1 MAADSDVR
9 QLFSPQ
15 RLLFVPV
22 QCRPYHNAHTAE
34 GSPAGQP
41 ESGVTGVGSGLEGS
55 RAMVSIRTK
64 PQDRTRIPDH
74 RDTSF
79 EVDFFCKSC
88 KGHYTVEYRPALGEP
103 LRCRCGA
110 SEVMIYSAVKT

>member
-1 MAADSDVR
+1 M
-9 QLFSPQ
+9 FSHR

-34 GSPAGQP
+34 GNPAGNP
-41 ESGVTGVGSGLEGS
+41 NPAPPGAGSGLEGN
-55 RAMVSIRTK
+55 RAMVSVRTK
-64 PQDRTRIPDH
+64 PVDRTRIAAR
-74 RDTSF
+74 RDASF

-88 KGHYTVEYRPALGEP
+88 KGHYTLEYRPALGEP

-110 SEVMIYSAVKT
+110 TEVMIYSAVKM